1 MNSRHTRGVAL
12 VCGAILLA
20 ASAAACISTEQPT
33 PIYIVVTPTPAPSE
47 VVTPPPSEAVTPA
60 PSEVATPADSF
71 TPWPSLS
78 PTPESTPVPTVTE
91 TPTPPAGVTPSPPAG
106 GCVGAV
112 SEANRMFFVDAA
124 NGLKFTV
131 YCGFGWS
138 GWGLASSP
146 QSTWSGGSHGNIIIR
161 YQYKKTSSRIEVC
174 EGTIPSGECE
184 GDTGSLGSASFGPLS
199 GTLYSTSD
207 GFAVRVA
214 PGTSQAYTIIGH
226 NVTQTTVVTYATRMA
241 AVK

>member
-1 MNSRHTRGVAL
+1 MNSRHIRGVAL

-20 ASAAACISTEQPT
+20 ASSAACISTEQPT

-47 VVTPPPSEAVTPA
+47 VATTPA
-60 PSEVATPADSF
+60 PTQAVETPGDSF

-78 PTPESTPVPTVTE
+78 PTPEATPVPTVTE
-91 TPTPPAGVTPSPPAG
+91 TPTLPAGVTPSPPGG

-131 YCGFGWS
+131 YCGSGWS
-138 GWGLASSP
+138 GWSLASSP
-146 QSTWSGGSHGNIIIR
+146 QSTWAGGSHGNIIVR
-161 YQYKKTSSRIEVC
+161 YQYKKTSARIEVC

-214 PGTSQAYTIIGH
+214 PGTSHAYTIIGH
-226 NVTQTTVVTYATRMA
+226 NVTQTTVVTYASRMVA
-241 AVK
+241 IK